1 MVVAQLR
8 YHARACALLMISV
21 ARVCS
26 FALTSSCSFAVTSPC
41 LVRHVGR
48 AHRLPIRSG
57 LHTLKCSSTKAS
69 KVKNAKKA
77 TGGKVDL
84 SNHISVD
91 LSFPGLKVVNVDPPV
106 FCIDRFFDDSSCE
119 TYANL
124 GVTGESTGDSIKINS
139 ATFGGSLTGSNR
151 QSTTWFVKYS
161 KCETLIKK
169 ALALLP
175 EISVEQMEEP
185 QIVRYEMGDFFNW
198 HEDAVPKEEAANGGQ
213 RLATLLVYLNDVSA
227 SGGGMT
233 TFKELDVKVRPEKG
247 KALLFFPAFKDG
259 TPDPRTLHAGS
270 PAFDTKWIA
279 QVHPDRDG

>member
-1 MVVAQLR
+1 
-8 YHARACALLMISV
+8 
-21 ARVCS
+21 
-26 FALTSSCSFAVTSPC
+26 
-41 LVRHVGR
+41 
-48 AHRLPIRSG
+48 
-57 LHTLKCSSTKAS
+57 
-69 KVKNAKKA
+69 
-77 TGGKVDL
+77 
-84 SNHISVD
+84 
-91 LSFPGLKVVNVDPPV
+91 LKVVNVDPPV

-124 GVTGESTGDSIKINS
+124 GVNGESTGDSIKINS

-213 RLATLLVYLNDVSA
+213 RLATLLVYLNDVPA

-233 TFKELDVKVRPEKG
+233 TFKELDLKVRPEKG

-279 QVHPDRDG
+279 QMWIHERPYKPAVPPGTSQEDVK